1 MAAPF
6 WLRISGQS
14 GQFIVEVTVDK
25 ALKRL
30 VPTEG
35 VEPTRYRYHWILSPA
50 RLPIPPRRHEAREYR
65 NRNPRSKTDYSAA
78 MAFGGPKISDAIT
91 ACRAVLG
98 LRISAMVWTAS
109 TERARAGTVAVPA
122 RCRSVISSTPFRC
135 FATSSCKWLAR
146 R

>member
-35 VEPTRYRYHWILSPA
+35 VEPTLYRYHWILSSA
-50 RLPIPPRRHEAREYR
+50 RLPIPARRHEARQCR
-65 NRNPRSKTDYSAA
+65 NRHAGCQTRHPPA
-78 MAFGGPKISDAIT
+78 MAFGGTKISVAST
-91 ACRAVLG
+91 ASGAVLG
-98 LRISAMVWTAS
+98 LRISAMV
-109 TERARAGTVAVPA
+109 
-122 RCRSVISSTPFRC
+122 
-135 FATSSCKWLAR
+135 
-146 R
+146 